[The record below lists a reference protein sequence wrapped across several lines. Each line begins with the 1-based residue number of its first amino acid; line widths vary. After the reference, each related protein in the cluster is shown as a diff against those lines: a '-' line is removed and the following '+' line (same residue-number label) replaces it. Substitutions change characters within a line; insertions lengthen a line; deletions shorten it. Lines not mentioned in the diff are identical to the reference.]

1 MVGPSL
7 STEEQREAS
16 LRLKAAIVA
25 LVGASAGLMALQAR
39 ASLVQT
45 ALFVVGGLVLGWFLV
60 AYLVRIA
67 PTGRS

>member
-7 STEEQREAS
+7 STEEKQVAS
-16 LRLKAAIVA
+16 LRLKAAIVG
-25 LVGASAGLMALQAR
+25 LVGASAGLMALQVR

-45 ALFVVGGLVLGWFLV
+45 TLFVAGGLILGVLLV

-67 PTGRS
+67 PTNRG